1 MFPKH
6 FKKWQFC
13 GQIQLISYKYPFYQ
27 GWKFTENSSQPHG
40 WLLLK
45 VTSPAQNLP
54 ALIKMFIVNVMIM
67 NIQ

>member
-1 MFPKH
+1 MFLYK
-6 FKKWQFC
+6 F
-13 GQIQLISYKYPFYQ
+13 GTLSQLSLAQ
-27 GWKFTENSSQPHG
+27 GWKFTENSSKPQG

>member
-1 MFPKH
+1 MH
-6 FKKWQFC
+6 LVLIKKVNKK
-13 GQIQLISYKYPFYQ
+13 IQKTKWFEIHNPQ
-27 GWKFTENSSQPHG
+27 GWKFTENSSKPQG